1 MAQGNIARVKNRWK
15 EYFYLGFYTCGVLK
29 LAEKRA
35 PLFSK
40 QAGNHSRTCRHFAL
54 AQKI

>member
-15 EYFYLGFYTCGVLK
+15 EYFYLGFYTRGVLK

-40 QAGNHSRTCRHFAL
+40 QAGKHIRTCRHFAL